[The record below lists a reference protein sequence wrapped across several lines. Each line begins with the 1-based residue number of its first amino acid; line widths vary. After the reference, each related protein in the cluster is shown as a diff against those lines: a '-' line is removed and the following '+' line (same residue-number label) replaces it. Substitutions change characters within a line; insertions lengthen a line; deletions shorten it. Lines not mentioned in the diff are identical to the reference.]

1 MEFEA
6 IKGLF
11 IFLGTFG
18 FLSTILLSIMGH
30 HIEKIEKMFK
40 AQQEENDK
48 YVN

>member
-1 MEFEA
+1 MEIEA

-18 FLSTILLSIMGH
+18 FLSTILLSLMGQ
-30 HIEKIEKMFK
+30 HIEKIEKIFK
-40 AQQEENDK
+40 AQRDEDDK